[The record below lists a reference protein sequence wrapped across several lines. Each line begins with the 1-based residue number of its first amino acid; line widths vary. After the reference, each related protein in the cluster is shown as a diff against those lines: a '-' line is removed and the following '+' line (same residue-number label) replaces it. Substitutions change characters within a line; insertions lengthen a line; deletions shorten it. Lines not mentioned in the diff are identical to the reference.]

1 MPTDYSLAEDPVE
14 DCIVNLIEMA
24 GGSSHSDLLKE
35 IMNTTVR
42 LVADGTSRGDLKIL
56 NSALKELRYAFK
68 IFAPYR
74 QRRKVTIFGSARL
87 TPDRPAYQQA
97 VEFSRR
103 IAAAGFMVITG
114 AGPGIMQAGHEGAG
128 REMSFGVNIRLPFEQ
143 VANPVIQDDPKL
155 INFKYFFTRKL
166 SFVKETSAIV
176 LFPGGFGTH
185 DEGFE
190 ALTLMQTG
198 KSYPMP
204 LVYLDPPGDPYWDEW
219 QAYVE
224 RQLVDRGMVSP
235 DDRNL
240 FTVTDDI
247 DLAVREIEAFYS
259 NYHSLRYV
267 RDVLVLRLERAL
279 PEEEVEGLSD
289 EFGDILASGKI
300 VQRGPFAQ
308 EANEPEISH
317 LPRLALK
324 FDRHHFGRLR
334 ALIDRVNGWDREKGV
349 QREA

>member
-1 MPTDYSLAEDPVE
+1 
-14 DCIVNLIEMA
+14 
-24 GGSSHSDLLKE
+24 
-35 IMNTTVR
+35 
-42 LVADGTSRGDLKIL
+42 
-56 NSALKELRYAFK
+56 
-68 IFAPYR
+68 
-74 QRRKVTIFGSARL
+74 
-87 TPDRPAYQQA
+87 
-97 VEFSRR
+97 
-103 IAAAGFMVITG
+103 
-114 AGPGIMQAGHEGAG
+114 
-128 REMSFGVNIRLPFEQ
+128 MSFGVNIRLPFEQ